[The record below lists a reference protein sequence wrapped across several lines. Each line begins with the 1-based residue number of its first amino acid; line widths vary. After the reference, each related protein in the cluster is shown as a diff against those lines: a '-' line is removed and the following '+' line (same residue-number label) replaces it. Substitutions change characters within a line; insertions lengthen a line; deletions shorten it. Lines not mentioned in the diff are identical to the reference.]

1 MKFNKM
7 KRMIKNPDAVKK
19 YFQTGNKDEARKIVH
34 ISEYRKKCKYF
45 AF

>member
-19 YFQTGNKDEARKIVH
+19 YFQTGNKDEAR
-34 ISEYRKKCKYF
+34 
-45 AF
+45 